1 MGKGERMMIKGES
14 VCAPYSSG
22 SNPPKTAAPDGATD
36 CHVHIFD
43 RRFPRP
49 AGRDGPDSSD
59 VAALLRL
66 RLRLGL
72 SRAVLVY
79 PSSYGGDNRAM
90 LDALEQLGDTAR
102 GVAYITPQITDAELD
117 RMNSAG
123 VRGARLYLARDN
135 PPDVDDIRAYA
146 YRLASRG
153 WHLEFVV
160 RERQLMDAEAVLMAL
175 PCKIVLCHF
184 AHLARPLSMRPPGA
198 ERTRSSACSTGGTP
212 ISSCQGYTRFR
223 MAQQAMSIWI
233 LSPRNSSLRPRS
245 ECCGAQT
252 GRIPRFEA
260 HGRTERNCSICW
272 PGGLPIIRP
281 ANGSSSITRPH
292 CIGRRDK
299 KHWAGMR
306 MRLLRAHPA
315 LWAYLADLSS

>member
-1 MGKGERMMIKGES
+1 M
-14 VCAPYSSG
+14 
-22 SNPPKTAAPDGATD
+22 
-36 CHVHIFD
+36 HIFD
-43 RRFPRP
+43 RRFPRV
-49 AGRDGPDSSD
+49 AGRDGPESD

-66 RLRLGL
+66 RRRLGV
-72 SRAVLVY
+72 SRTVLVY

-102 GVAYITPQITDAELD
+102 GVAHITLQTPEAELD

-198 ERTRSSACSTGGTP
+198 DAVKRLLDRGHTYLKLSGVYTVSDGATAYVDLDPVAQELIAAAPQRMLWGTD
-212 ISSCQGYTRFR
+212 
-223 MAQQAMSIWI
+223 
-233 LSPRNSSLRPRS
+233 
-245 ECCGAQT
+245 
-252 GRIPRFEA
+252 
-260 HGRTERNCSICW
+260 W
-272 PGGLPIIRP
+272 PHTTVRG
-281 ANGSSSITRPH
+281 TRPD
-292 CIGRRDK
+292 GAELFDMLAR
-299 KHWAGMR
+299 WAPDHTAR
-306 MRLLRAHPA
+306 ERILVDNPTA
-315 LWAYLADLSS
+315 LYWAA